1 MEKTIEIPFG
11 AKDSELKGW
20 EYTIPENME
29 AEIKDGKII
38 VREKEN
44 EDEKIRKQ
52 IIGFFSGRYALCNI
66 NTKEAI
72 AYLEKQKEQKW
83 SPSEREMGALYNLCY
98 ISNQITDENDV
109 ELTRLYQDLKR
120 EYFNGRSFENMFLD
134 EKQKEQK
141 PAEWSE
147 ENEERL
153 DSIIES
159 YKELLKDYKACHDID
174 YIPYNSNTVIRNVV
188 DDVNFLKSLRPHH
201 SWKPSEVQMEALS
214 DAYAEART
222 FKMADIL
229 ESLHQDLEKL
239 QLMRQTFY
247 AVHDYE
253 IIPCHLIAKKD
264 RYDGRKYAA
273 NSKRDKRRF
282 QNAYSNRE
290 DAENAVA
297 KYEIYMNQPDTFQP

>member
-1 MEKTIEIPFG
+1 MNKEIEIPLG

-72 AYLEKQKEQKW
+72 AYLEKQKEQK
-83 SPSEREMGALYNLCY
+83 
-98 ISNQITDENDV
+98 
-109 ELTRLYQDLKR
+109 
-120 EYFNGRSFENMFLD
+120 
-134 EKQKEQK
+134 

-188 DDVNFLKSLRPHH
+188 DDVNFLKSLRPHP

-214 DAYAEART
+214 DAYVEART

-239 QLMRQTFY
+239 
-247 AVHDYE
+247 
-253 IIPCHLIAKKD
+253 
-264 RYDGRKYAA
+264 
-273 NSKRDKRRF
+273 
-282 QNAYSNRE
+282 
-290 DAENAVA
+290 
-297 KYEIYMNQPDTFQP
+297 